1 MKDGFIKVAAA
12 TPEIKVADC
21 AFNAKAVISLIAEA
35 EEKGAAVIVFPEL
48 CLTGCTA
55 GDLFFT
61 DALLSGAE
69 EALLKIIAATE
80 KSRSIVFVGL
90 PVVRGG
96 KIYDCAAVVSAGTLL
111 GVAPKAVLSGS
122 GDFSEKRV
130 FAAAPER
137 NLEVTLCGFTVPFG
151 KRLLFAADNLPE
163 LKIAA
168 CFWSEL
174 VSPCSSAAEKAL
186 NGALIFACVSA
197 SAEEVGKSDFR
208 RGTAAYKSAELV
220 AGLVLAS
227 AGEGESTTDMVLSGH
242 NIVSE
247 NGKILSESG
256 LFETGLTISEIDVKY
271 LLFKRAHDFDAGADE
286 GYETIKFN
294 TLVKDTELTRV
305 FEKLPFV
312 PGTGTQLAENARLIL
327 DMQARSLKK
336 RMEHTS
342 SAVAVVGVSGGLDSC
357 LTLLACARAFKLMR
371 RPLTDV
377 VAVSMPCFGTTKRTK
392 SNAQKLSEL
401 LGVSFRTVDIARSV
415 KGHLK
420 DIGHDGAT
428 ADVTF
433 ENSQA
438 RERTQVLM
446 DIANTVG
453 GIVVGT
459 GDLSELALGWATY
472 NGDHMSMYGVNGSV
486 PKTLIRRIVECEA
499 ERSEDKKLSAVL
511 YDILQTPV
519 SPELLPSAGGD
530 IAQKTED
537 LVGPYELHDFFIYH
551 FILSG
556 FGAGKIYRLACRA
569 FEGLYD
575 CKTVEKWLRIFIR
588 RFFAQQFKRSCMPDG
603 VKICPVSLSPRGGWS
618 MPSDACRTLWEADL
632 DGRINEK

>member
-21 AFNAKAVISLIAEA
+21 AFNASSVISLIAEA
-35 EEKGAAVIVFPEL
+35 EAKGAAVIVFPEL
-48 CLTGCTA
+48 CLTGGTA

-69 EALLKIIAATE
+69 EALLRIIKATK
-80 KSRSIVFVGL
+80 KSSSIVFVGL
-90 PVVRGG
+90 PIMRDGL
-96 KIYDCAAVVSAGTLL
+96 IYDCAAVVSGGSLL
-111 GVAPKAVLSGS
+111 GIVPKSALSGS
-122 GDFSEKRV
+122 GDFSERRV

-137 NLEVTLCGFTVPFG
+137 NLEAVLCGFTVPFG
-151 KRLLFAADNLPE
+151 ARLLFAADNLPE
-163 LKIAA
+163 LRIAA

-174 VSPCSSAAEKAL
+174 IAARSVADEKAAE
-186 NGALIFACVSA
+186 GALILACLSA
-197 SAEEVGKSDFR
+197 SAEEVGKADFR
-208 RGTAAYKSAELV
+208 RGMLTHKSAELV

-227 AGEGESTTDMVLSGH
+227 AGEGESTTDMIFAGH

-247 NGKILSESG
+247 NGKILSESK
-256 LFETGLTISEIDVKY
+256 LFETGLILSEIDVKY
-271 LLFKRAHDFDAGADE
+271 LLFKRSHGFCTGSDE
-286 GYETIKFN
+286 GYETIRFR
-294 TLVKDTELTRV
+294 TEVRDTELTRE

-312 PGTGTQLAENARLIL
+312 PSPEDKLSECAQLIL
-327 DMQARSLKK
+327 DMQARALKK
-336 RMEHTS
+336 RMDHAS
-342 SAVAVVGVSGGLDSC
+342 SAAAVVGVSGGLDSC
-357 LTLLACARAFKLMR
+357 LVLLACARAFKMMR
-371 RPLTDV
+371 RPLTDII
-377 VAVSMPCFGTTKRTK
+377 AVSMPCFGTTKRTK
-392 SNAQKLSEL
+392 SNAQRLSEL
-401 LGVSFRTVDIARSV
+401 LGVSFRTVDITRSV
-415 KGHLK
+415 KAHLK
-420 DIGHDGAT
+420 DIGHDGVT

-486 PKTLIRRIVECEA
+486 PKTLIRRIVKCEA
-499 ERSEDKKLSAVL
+499 EQTEDKKLSAVL
-511 YDILQTPV
+511 YDILDTPV
-519 SPELLPSAGGD
+519 SPELLPSSGGD

-537 LVGPYELHDFFIYH
+537 LVGPYELHDFFLYH
-551 FILSG
+551 FIIGG
-556 FGAGKIYRLACRA
+556 FGAGKIYRVACRA
-569 FEGLYD
+569 FDGMYD
-575 CKTVEKWLRIFIR
+575 CKTVEKWLRIFFR

-632 DGRINEK
+632 DGRL